1 MDETVKIEVSGKIS
15 GTIAR
20 NLRDIA
26 KAALEAD
33 TNLDLLRQA
42 INGFSSGAAIKSAVN
57 DTRTL
62 RTEITRATQA
72 QGAFDASNKSV
83 AASLNIANTAAAKY
97 GATLKTVNG
106 ANVNLISGTN
116 NLRSAFGGLAGM
128 VGGVFAVRYYAQ
140 AQDALTGL
148 QNKIRSL
155 TPDFER
161 QIDLERRL
169 FDIANRTRTGIAA
182 VTDGFVR
189 YRKAM
194 ADASDTEVLRFTET
208 LNKLLTSAGRTTA
221 EVNSVVIQLG
231 QALTSGRLQ
240 GDEFRALSENLP
252 REALQAFADQLGVGV
267 DELKKLGSE
276 GLITTEVIRNA
287 FAGLATFADEQF
299 SRTLPTIGQALEVL
313 NNRFIEF
320 TRSSSAGAQMLASA
334 IMFIGDNLNIIIPL
348 VATFGA
354 LWAAVKVGLI
364 VKEIVGLASTVLS
377 LGAALVA
384 ANAPLVIAAGLLL
397 AIGAAALAASGKLDE
412 FISWVRNDLPSA
424 IGGWLGQVG
433 EAATATS
440 GLSTAF
446 DQVQASAT
454 TSSDAIQ
461 AGFTQARHSM
471 DQAHLG
477 IGMVVE
483 DYGSLETA
491 TQSATQTIT
500 EYGPAASEAFNQGV
514 SGADALTNALADTE
528 AQSNSVIDTLQSIIS
543 WAGQALSA
551 VAGVVAAAANSVASF
566 VDDFTGADGSASFQ
580 IGDRPA
586 KVAGYRNGGSFKV
599 GGTGGIDRNLVSFG
613 ATRGER
619 VDVSTPTQQRR
630 EANLEKML
638 AAALGGN
645 RGVNVTFN
653 VQTPDANSFRRSSG
667 QIASDF
673 LASMRMA

>member
-1 MDETVKIEVSGKIS
+1 VDETVKIEVSGKIS

-42 INGFSSGAAIKSAVN
+42 INGFSSGAAIKSATN
-57 DTRTL
+57 DARTL

-72 QGAFDASNKSV
+72 QHAFDASNKSV
-83 AASLNIANTAAAKY
+83 ANSLNVATTAAAKY

-106 ANVNLISGTN
+106 ASVGLVNTTQ
-116 NLRSAFGGLAGM
+116 NLRGAFGGLAGM
-128 VGGVFAVRYYAQ
+128 VGGVFAIRYYIE

-155 TPDFER
+155 TPDYER

-169 FDIANRTRTGIAA
+169 FDIANRTRTGVAA

-208 LNKLLTSAGRTTA
+208 LNKLLTSAGRTTS

-276 GLITTEVIRNA
+276 GLITTEVIRQA
-287 FAGLATFADEQF
+287 FASLATFADEQF
-299 SRTLPTIGQALEVL
+299 NRTLPTIGQALEVL

-348 VATFGA
+348 VATFA
-354 LWAAVKVGLI
+354 AMWAAVKIGLI
-364 VKEIVGLASTVLS
+364 VKDIIGLVTMIGS
-377 LGAALVA
+377 LGAAMVA

-397 AIGAAALAASGKLDE
+397 AIGAAALAATGKLDE
-412 FISWVRNDLPSA
+412 FISWVKNDLPTA
-424 IGGWLGQVG
+424 IGGWIGQVG

-446 DQVQASAT
+446 DQVQTSAVAS
-454 TSSDAIQ
+454 SSAMET
-461 AGFTQARHSM
+461 GFTQARHSM

-500 EYGPAASEAFNQGV
+500 EYGPAASEAFNEGIT
-514 SGADALTNALADTE
+514 GAEALTDALADTE
-528 AQSNSVIDTLQSIIS
+528 TQSNSVIDALQGIVS
-543 WAGQALSA
+543 WAAQAISA
-551 VAGVVAAAANSVASF
+551 VAGVVASAVNAVASAA
-566 VDDFTGADGSASFQ
+566 DDFFGADGSAPFQ
-580 IGDRPA
+580 MGDKPA
-586 KVAGYRNGGSFKV
+586 KIAGYRNGGSFKV
-599 GGTGGIDRNLVSFG
+599 GGTAGVDRNLVSFG

-630 EANLEKML
+630 EATLERLL
-638 AAALGGN
+638 AAAIGGN
-645 RGVNVTFN
+645 RGTNVVFN

-667 QIASDF
+667 QMASDF